1 MTTIVN
7 ALILSVIVFWDYCVI
22 FSKVSGIKLTLWRM
36 LFIFSIF
43 TICHG
48 FVHRSNLFDPLLFLG
63 VSFLFDRDRKW
74 SEHLFNSFF
83 TTLLI
88 ERRTSIGG
96 TGFNQVSSQIALARK
111 DLS

>member
-7 ALILSVIVFWDYCVI
+7 ALILSVIVFLDYYVI

-83 TTLLI
+83 YNLI
-88 ERRTSIGG
+88 
-96 TGFNQVSSQIALARK
+96 
-111 DLS
+111 D